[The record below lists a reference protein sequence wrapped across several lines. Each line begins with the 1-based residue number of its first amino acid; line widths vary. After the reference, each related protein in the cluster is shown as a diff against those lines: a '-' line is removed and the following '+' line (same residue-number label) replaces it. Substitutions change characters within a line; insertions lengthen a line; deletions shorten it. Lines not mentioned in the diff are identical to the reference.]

1 MKKELLLFVL
11 LFISTLPSFS
21 QSETLFSDVDE
32 VVGFGGPIVEFS
44 AFKGEVVPAVGGGGG
59 VFLND
64 FFIGGYGIG
73 GLDFRDPSIELDNY
87 RMKLNH
93 GGFWLGYNH
102 NQDKVLHFYGS
113 AKLGWGGIDV
123 KYNGAG
129 ERPNDNVFVIQ
140 PEAGVEVNLF
150 RWFKLVGTVG
160 YRAVTGV
167 NEIETQN
174 NSDFSGITGAL
185 TFRFGW
191 FD

>member
-1 MKKELLLFVL
+1 MKNNFTLIVL
-11 LFISTLPSFS
+11 CFFAFQGFS
-21 QSETLFSDVDE
+21 QSQTLFSDVDE

-44 AFKGEVVPAVGGGGG
+44 AFKGEVIPAIGGGGG
-59 VFLND
+59 VFLDD

-73 GLDFRDPSIELDNY
+73 GLDFRDASVDLENY
-87 RMKLNH
+87 RMKLSH

-102 NQDKVLHFYGS
+102 NQDKVLHVFAS
-113 AKLGWGGIDV
+113 AKLGWGDIDV
-123 KYNGAG
+123 KYIGTG
-129 ERPNDNVFVIQ
+129 GKPSDNIFVIQ

-150 RWFKLVGTVG
+150 RWFKLAGTVG

-167 NEIETQN
+167 NEIETHS
-174 NSDFSGITGAL
+174 NSDFSGMVGTL